1 MKLKVNRKNIE
12 VFEGAEVRHAI
23 LSYFA
28 QKGMDVGLVVP
39 TELFPQKL
47 RFCGFSSRLG
57 KTNKFDFA
65 LAAPKSPLSKRR
77 CKNTAFFNTVN
88 VFFKKFYINY
98 NLLIFNK
105 KLPSFRL

>member
-1 MKLKVNRKNIE
+1 L
-12 VFEGAEVRHAI
+12 
-23 LSYFA
+23 
-28 QKGMDVGLVVP
+28 
-39 TELFPQKL
+39 
-47 RFCGFSSRLG
+47 SRLG

-88 VFFKKFYINY
+88 VFLKKFYINY

-105 KLPSFRL
+105 KLPSFRLKRSGMEKSQIHKWDISTPHGQSK